1 MSIDLITQATKAN
14 VASHG
19 RTIKGHVYLTRGDG
33 LGLLIADQ
41 NSRLCFYWIPSA
53 GGGVQSVG
61 MAVLDPESGI
71 PFINS
76 TSYERKLVDLGYK
89 ADDPNT
95 EYLFAENA
103 QGVQASGGVNIIE
116 QFFTQVQ
123 QPSQAQIGE
132 LLVMPQTTPNTE
144 VYVQPGV
151 YLAAADNSQQY
162 WPGDSTGDL
171 TGAIGSIGAGSHQIA
186 WICLDTN
193 GGTLASQFGAITAA
207 TGTLPSRYEFAPTDI
222 MGISINS
229 AYKADVPVYLYHGQ
243 DTPGIVEL
251 DILRNYD
258 QRFISAPGTSGGG
271 GSVNITPG
279 TGLTS
284 TPNPITGAGTIQ
296 MATSGV
302 VAGSYSDANVTVDG
316 LGRITAASSGTAAST
331 SDILY
336 LVWRGHP

>member
-1 MSIDLITQATKAN
+1 MNNAITNATKALID
-14 VASHG
+14 SHG
-19 RTIKGHVYLTRGDG
+19 RKIKGHVYLTRGDG
-33 LGLLIADQ
+33 TGLLIADQ

-103 QGVQASGGVNIIE
+103 QGVQAGGGVSITE

-144 VYVQPGV
+144 VYIQPGV
-151 YLAAADNSQQY
+151 YLAAADNSKQY
-162 WPGDSTGDL
+162 WPGDSTTDL

-186 WICLDTN
+186 WVCIDTN
-193 GGTLASQFGAITAA
+193 GGTAISQFGPITAA
-207 TGTLPSRYEFAPTDI
+207 VGALPSPYEFAPTDI

-229 AYKADVPVYLYHGQ
+229 AYKPDVPVYLYNGQ
-243 DTPGIVEL
+243 STPGIIEL
-251 DILRNYD
+251 NILRNYD
-258 QRFISAPGTSGGG
+258 QRFVSAPGTSSGG

-284 TPNPITGAGTIQ
+284 TPNPITGAGTIS
-296 MATSGV
+296 MGTSGV
-302 VAGSYSDANVTVDG
+302 TPGAYTDASITVDA
-316 LGRITAASSGTAAST
+316 LGRVTAASSGTAVSAAES
-331 SDILY
+331 LY